1 MQKAKRQRVVFS
13 QDIKHLASKEN
24 SSIEGASP
32 TPPTFDFCLFSQQL
46 LWSVKKK
53 QRAIRVPKE
62 RDRVYWPFEM
72 YLISEAVHLICIN
85 RRGSS

>member
-62 RDRVYWPFEM
+62 RQTGFIGLLKCVIPA
-72 YLISEAVHLICIN
+72 ISL
-85 RRGSS
+85 

>member
-24 SSIEGASP
+24 SSIEGASL
-32 TPPTFDFCLFSQQL
+32 TPPTFDFCLFSQL

-53 QRAIRVPKE
+53 
-62 RDRVYWPFEM
+62 
-72 YLISEAVHLICIN
+72 S
-85 RRGSS
+85 RGR